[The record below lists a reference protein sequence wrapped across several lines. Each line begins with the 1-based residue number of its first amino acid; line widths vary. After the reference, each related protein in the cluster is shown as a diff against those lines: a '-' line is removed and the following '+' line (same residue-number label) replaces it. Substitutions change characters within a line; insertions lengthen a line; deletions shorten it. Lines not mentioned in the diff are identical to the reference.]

1 MLAWLSAFA
10 FTQAIEAPIYR
21 RAGAGWR
28 VALLASTLTHPF
40 VWFGFEKVQKLG
52 LGYSA
57 TLVLVECFALGVE
70 TLWLSAWGVKRAFY
84 WSLLAN
90 LTSVTLGF
98 LSRRLFG
105 WP

>member
-1 MLAWLSAFA
+1 MAWLIAFA
-10 FTQAIEAPIYR
+10 FTQAVEVPIYL

-28 VALLASTLTHPF
+28 AALLASTLTHPF
-40 VWFGFEKVQKLG
+40 VWFGFSTVRKLG
-52 LGYSA
+52 LGYSG
-57 TLVLVECFALGVE
+57 TLVLVECFAIVVE
-70 TLWLSAWGVKRAFY
+70 TVWLSSRGVKRAFY